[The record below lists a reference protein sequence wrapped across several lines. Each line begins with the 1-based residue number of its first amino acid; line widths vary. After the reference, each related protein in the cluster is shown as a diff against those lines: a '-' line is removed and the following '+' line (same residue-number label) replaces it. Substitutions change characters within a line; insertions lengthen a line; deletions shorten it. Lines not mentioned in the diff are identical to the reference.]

1 MELPVSLEKLIDS
14 FKKIPGVG
22 RKSAEKI
29 AFQVLELDKEAQ
41 VNLLDSIKGV
51 IENIKICSECGMIC
65 ENDKCEICQDLT
77 RDRSK
82 ICVVENVKDVFA
94 LERTKEYQ
102 GLYHVL
108 GGSISP
114 SKGIM
119 PDDLNLKSLES
130 RINEET
136 KEIIL
141 ANSTSIDGETTALFL
156 NKLLSKYDVTVTR
169 IGYGIPMG
177 AQLDYADDFTLI
189 RAMESRKKY
198 K

>member
-1 MELPVSLEKLIDS
+1 MELPNSLEKLINS
-14 FKKIPGVG
+14 LRKISGVG
-22 RKSAEKI
+22 RKSAEKLS
-29 AFQVLELDKEAQ
+29 FQILELDKNSQED
-41 VNLLDSIKGV
+41 LLDSIKSV
-51 IENIKICSECGMIC
+51 INDIKICSECGMIC
-65 ENDKCEICQDLT
+65 ENEKCEICQDLT

-102 GLYHVL
+102 GLYHII

-119 PDDLNLKSLES
+119 PEDLNIKSLEN
-130 RINEET
+130 RINGET
-136 KEIIL
+136 KEVIL
-141 ANSTSIDGETTALFL
+141 ANSTSIEGETTALFL
-156 NKLLSKYDVTVTR
+156 NKLLSKYNITITR

-198 K
+198 N